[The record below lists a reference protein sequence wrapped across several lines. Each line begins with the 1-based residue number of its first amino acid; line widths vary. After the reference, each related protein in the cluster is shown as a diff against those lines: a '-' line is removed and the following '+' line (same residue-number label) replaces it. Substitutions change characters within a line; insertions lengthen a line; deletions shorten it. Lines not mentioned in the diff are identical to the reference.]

1 MSAKKL
7 LLLVAAA
14 LLFLAVLFS
23 LGCPAVSV
31 RLRAAM
37 GDANAMYEIGE
48 AYRHA
53 GGAGIVDPQSD
64 PKEADRWFKMAAQK
78 GHVGAM
84 FSISQGG
91 DFTNEER
98 VMWLKKGA
106 ELGSG
111 VCVTELI
118 KGYSHG
124 VYGLPQDPL
133 EAFRWTKRGW
143 EMDFEDRNYDQAMR
157 TKELNRHLGVYRA
170 HLKIALT
177 QKGITKEETEKILEQ
192 IR

>member
-1 MSAKKL
+1 MSSKKKML
-7 LLLVAAA
+7 IVAAA
-14 LLFLAVLFS
+14 LLFLMMLFS

-64 PKEADRWFKMAAQK
+64 PKEADRWFRMAAQK
-78 GHVGAM
+78 GHAGAM

-106 ELGSG
+106 ESGSKACM
-111 VCVTELI
+111 VELMD
-118 KGYSHG
+118 GYLYG
-124 VYGLPQDPL
+124 NFGLPRDIGAFLYWESRISECSMKESRTDAQTIVISLQQGEIRRRREMKYEGPIRPL
-133 EAFRWTKRGW
+133 P
-143 EMDFEDRNYDQAMR
+143 
-157 TKELNRHLGVYRA
+157 
-170 HLKIALT
+170 
-177 QKGITKEETEKILEQ
+177 
-192 IR
+192 